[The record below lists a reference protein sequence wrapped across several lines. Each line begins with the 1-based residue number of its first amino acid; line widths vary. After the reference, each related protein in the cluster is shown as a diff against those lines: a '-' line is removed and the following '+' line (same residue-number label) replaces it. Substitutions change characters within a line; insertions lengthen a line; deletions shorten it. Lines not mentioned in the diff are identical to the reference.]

1 MSRVGIHTMEGNSTV
16 YMPLAKIDYMEPGKK
31 KKTVYLDDKMVSD
44 KKYFKGWILGA
55 SYFVGV
61 TADSYQIYDETETKQ
76 ERHPSRSLEDRF
88 KQTKMTSFA

>member
-31 KKTVYLDDKMVSD
+31 TVYLDDKMVSD

-61 TADSYQIYDETETKQ
+61 SLLIPIKSMTRTETEQ